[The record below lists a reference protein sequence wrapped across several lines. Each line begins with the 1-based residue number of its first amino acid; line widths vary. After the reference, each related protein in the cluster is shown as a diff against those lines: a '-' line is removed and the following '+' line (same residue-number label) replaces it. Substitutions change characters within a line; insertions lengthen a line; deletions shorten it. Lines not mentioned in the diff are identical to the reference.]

1 MQTLP
6 GTGLVDTERQR
17 TEQIGCIS
25 SKHHTAYESPAEE
38 SSNKGS
44 YPECEVSMANFQL
57 EFQLILLQAHP
68 NLVGLLVQGM
78 AG

>member
-1 MQTLP
+1 
-6 GTGLVDTERQR
+6 
-17 TEQIGCIS
+17 
-25 SKHHTAYESPAEE
+25 
-38 SSNKGS
+38 
-44 YPECEVSMANFQL
+44 MANFQL